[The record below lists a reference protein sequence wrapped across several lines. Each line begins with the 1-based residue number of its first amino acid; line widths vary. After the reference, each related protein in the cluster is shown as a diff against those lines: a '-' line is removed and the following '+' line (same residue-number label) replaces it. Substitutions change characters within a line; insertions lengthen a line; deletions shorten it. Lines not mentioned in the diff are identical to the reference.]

1 MAVIPLCE
9 NPQVIVNPNLQEL
22 IIKCACYSIP
32 NRGIVDIPPCSLEI
46 MKYDFPYGRFSKK
59 TLNPTLETLDDFQ
72 IIDKQTGEIYPM
84 FIAVP
89 CNHCIICN
97 SKKAN
102 EWSFRALCES
112 VSYPALPYFVTLT
125 YDNLHLPKY
134 GLYKRDVQLFMK
146 RLRVSLDRLGVD
158 HNIRYFICGE
168 YGRNTH
174 RAHYHAIFWNWPK
187 DERFNCVTKVEKF
200 VSKCWQNGFTYVLP
214 CDKGGINYVM
224 KYMRKKCF
232 VPDGMVEPFFL
243 SSRKNGGIGAA
254 YAREKMDFYRK
265 NPECTEISVKSV
277 FDGSIKTITLPS
289 YFRDIFFPRVSRLIP
304 KFIRDG
310 YKQFGR
316 LVSQSY
322 CLDRSCCVVPFAS
335 HTVGDCSRISTCYGF
350 LPDPF
355 ARVSF
360 KSDIRRFSVER
371 FLAAYGVVASRV
383 TYFFTVLKE
392 YAKKIDRDLIDL
404 CKQCR
409 ECFNIALN
417 LKMSERK
424 PIDVKVFADSLRRDD
439 IRCLHREIF

>member
-9 NPQVIVNPNLQEL
+9 NPQIIVNPNLQEL
-22 IIKCACYSIP
+22 IIKCACYSVP
-32 NRGIVDIPPCSLEI
+32 NRGLVDIPPRSLEI

-59 TLNPTLETLDDFQ
+59 TLKPTIETLDDFQ
-72 IIDKQTGEIYPM
+72 IIDKQTGEIYPI

-112 VSYPALPYFVTLT
+112 VSYPTLPYFVTLT
-125 YDNLHLPKY
+125 YNNLHKPED
-134 GLYKRDVQLFMK
+134 GVNKRDVQLFMK
-146 RLRVSLDRLGVD
+146 RLRVSLDRLGID
-158 HNIRYFICGE
+158 HEIRYFICSE
-168 YGRNTH
+168 YGRKTH
-174 RAHYHAIFWNWPK
+174 RPHYHAIFWNWPK
-187 DERFNCVTKVEKF
+187 DERFNCVTKVERF

-224 KYMRKKCF
+224 KYMRKKNY
-232 VPDGMVEPFFL
+232 VPVGQNSTFFL

-277 FDGSIKTITLPS
+277 FDGSVKTITLPA
-289 YFRDIFFPRVSRLIP
+289 YFRDIFFPRVSRLVP
-304 KFIRDG
+304 KFIRDC
-310 YKQFGR
+310 YAEFNR
-316 LVSQSY
+316 VLAQSHGF
-322 CLDRSCCVVPFAS
+322 D
-335 HTVGDCSRISTCYGF
+335 DCS
-350 LPDPF
+350 PF
-355 ARVSF
+355 SLSGGCLTSF
-360 KSDIRRFSVER
+360 RADV
-371 FLAAYGVVASRV
+371 SRV
-383 TYFFTVLKE
+383 YNCLADYAPISVFSSNNRFISSFGVFYKCLVDRVVYLFDVLKD
-392 YAKKIDRDLIDL
+392 YAKKIDNKLIDL

-409 ECFNIALN
+409 ERFNVVLN
-417 LKMSERK
+417 LKMSDRK

>member
-1 MAVIPLCE
+1 MAVVPLCE
-9 NPQVIVNPNLQEL
+9 DPQIIVNPNLQEL
-22 IIKCACYSIP
+22 IIKCACYSVP
-32 NRGIVDIPPCSLEI
+32 NRGVVNISPRSLEI

-59 TLNPTLETLDDFQ
+59 TLRPTIETLDDFQ

-97 SKKAN
+97 SKKAS

-112 VSYPALPYFVTLT
+112 VSYPTLPYFVTLT
-125 YDNLHLPKY
+125 YNNLHKPKD
-134 GLYKRDVQLFMK
+134 GVNKRDVQLFMK
-146 RLRVSLDRLGVD
+146 RLRISLDRLGID
-158 HNIRYFICGE
+158 HDIRYFICSE
-168 YGRNTH
+168 YGRKTH
-174 RAHYHAIFWNWPK
+174 RPHYHAIFWNWPK
-187 DERFNCVTKVEKF
+187 DERFNCVTKVERF

-214 CDKGGINYVM
+214 CNKGGINYVM
-224 KYMRKKCF
+224 KYMRKKNY
-232 VPDGMVEPFFL
+232 VPDGQNPTFFL
-243 SSRKNGGIGAA
+243 SSRKNGGIGSA

-265 NPECTEISVKSV
+265 HPECTEISVKSV
-277 FDGSIKTITLPS
+277 FDGSVKTIILPS
-289 YFRDIFFPRVSRLIP
+289 YFRDIFFPCVSRLIP

-322 CLDRSCCVVPFAS
+322 SLDRSCCVVPLAS
-335 HTVGDCSRISTCYGF
+335 HTVGDCSRISTCYSF

-360 KSDIRRFSVER
+360 KSDIRRFSVEC

-392 YAKKIDRDLIDL
+392 FAKKIDRDLIDL

-409 ECFNIALN
+409 DRFNVALN
-417 LKMSERK
+417 LKMSGRK
-424 PIDVKVFADSLRRDD
+424 PIDVKVFADSLRRED

>member
-9 NPQVIVNPNLQEL
+9 NPQIIVNPNLQEL
-22 IIKCACYSIP
+22 IIKCACYSLP
-32 NRGIVDIPPCSLEI
+32 DRGVVDIPPRSLEI

-59 TLNPTLETLDDFQ
+59 TLRPTIETLDDFQ
-72 IIDKQTGEIYPM
+72 IIDKQTGEIYPI

-112 VSYPALPYFVTLT
+112 VTYPTLPYFVTLT
-125 YDNLHLPKY
+125 YNNLHKPED
-134 GLYKRDVQLFMK
+134 GVNKRDVQLFMK
-146 RLRVSLDRLGVD
+146 RLRVSLDRLGID
-158 HNIRYFICGE
+158 HNIRYFICSE
-168 YGRNTH
+168 YGRKTH
-174 RAHYHAIFWNWPK
+174 RPHYHAIFWNWPN
-187 DERFNCVTKVEKF
+187 DERFNCVTKVERF

-224 KYMRKKCF
+224 KYMRKKNY
-232 VPDGMVEPFFL
+232 VPSGQNPTFFL

-254 YAREKMDFYRK
+254 YAREKMDFYR
-265 NPECTEISVKSV
+265 NHPECTEISVKSV
-277 FDGSIKTITLPS
+277 FDNSVKTITLPS

-322 CLDRSCCVVPFAS
+322 CLDCSCGVVPLAS
-335 HTVGDCSRISTCYGF
+335 HTVGDCSRISSCYNF
-350 LPDPF
+350 LPDSF
-355 ARVSF
+355 ARLSF
-360 KSDIRRFSVER
+360 KSDIWCFSVER
-371 FLAAYGVVASRV
+371 FLASYSVVASRV

-392 YAKKIDRDLIDL
+392 YAKKIDRNLIDL

-409 ECFNIALN
+409 GRFNIALN
-417 LKMSERK
+417 LKMSECK

-439 IRCLHREIF
+439 VRCFQREIF